1 MRRKCAFYRHLQGR
15 IGFNTVN
22 PSLYTEKDFPMHS
35 LGMMKRMAV
44 LHQNL
49 GAIGRTT
56 PLPSRFPS
64 TLWSREI
71 SWASG
76 KIMMTDLASSSFSS
90 CFLPTSSSCFQ
101 ESTWFKSN
109 LTLRKAS
116 TMWIVVKLLMVYPL
130 CGGSSSVLDY
140 MTQLRKTLT
149 NLRKLGWK
157 DQIAFWWA
165 KYGTHD
171 VYEKKDHQRWE

>member
-1 MRRKCAFYRHLQGR
+1 MIDDEENGR
-15 IGFNTVN
+15 TPPKLGSYWENHPVGGTHHPPPTTSALAI
-22 PSLYTEKDFPMHS
+22 S
-35 LGMMKRMAV
+35 LG
-44 LHQNL
+44 
-49 GAIGRTT
+49 
-56 PLPSRFPS
+56 
-64 TLWSREI
+64 SREI

-149 NLRKLGWK
+149 NLRKLG
-157 DQIAFWWA
+157 
-165 KYGTHD
+165 
-171 VYEKKDHQRWE
+171 